1 MPPRVLIW
9 MENRIKGGGMM
20 VRFRQVGFRVS
31 VSTQWGWKTGS
42 CMCYFHNDSVANSFV
57 GA

>member
-1 MPPRVLIW
+1 